1 MGIRFTTEEDE
12 FIRNNLETSNTLHDL
27 VERFNSRF
35 PCHQIKYSNL
45 GKRMQKLG
53 IKKGTHNIR
62 KERIWHK
69 NAYGTIIKSKGKSA
83 RVKTEQG
90 YVSANRHYREQL
102 GVSEY
107 EIIVNLNG
115 DKCDFSD
122 GNIEV
127 VSRAVYASMCWRGWF
142 FTDSELTKTAI
153 LTAKLLQY
161 FPELIHNE
169 NQYYG
174 IRNRGN

>member
-12 FIRNNLETSNTLHDL
+12 FIRNNLETSNTLYDL

-45 GKRMQKLG
+45 GKRMKKLG
-53 IKKGTHNIR
+53 VKKGTHNIR
-62 KERIWHK
+62 KERIWHR
-69 NAYGTIIKSKGKSA
+69 NAYGDIIKSKGKSA

-90 YVSANRHYREQL
+90 YVSANRHFREKL
-102 GVSEY
+102 GVSEN

-115 DKCDFSD
+115 DKCDFSE
-122 GNIEV
+122 GNIGV
-127 VSRAVYASMCWRGWF
+127 VSRAVYFSMCWRGWF
-142 FTDSELTKTAI
+142 FTDPELTKTAI

-161 FPELIHNE
+161 FPELTHNE

-174 IRNRGN
+174 IRNHGN